1 MATLVYSLS
10 SKTDKVTGVKG
21 KVDFPQIGLEKGT
34 TERGI
39 PKVSKS
45 CQHYKFLSIF

>member
-1 MATLVYSLS
+1 MLDIEELS
-10 SKTDKVTGVKG
+10 VN
-21 KVDFPQIGLEKGT
+21 PQIGLEKGT

-45 CQHYKFLSIF
+45 C

>member
-1 MATLVYSLS
+1 MKNTCVKFFVALLLC
-10 SKTDKVTGVKG
+10 VKG